1 MLIFFLISKIVFMKY
16 LPPFSPET
24 KSAQNLL
31 KFGTFG
37 ISNMSLSILLS
48 KRIFINYLPIVEPKL
63 APK

>member
-1 MLIFFLISKIVFMKY
+1 MSKKVFMKY
-16 LPPFSPET
+16 LPPFSPKT

-48 KRIFINYLPIVEPKL
+48 KRIFINYLPIVESKL

>member
-1 MLIFFLISKIVFMKY
+1 MKY

-48 KRIFINYLPIVEPKL
+48 KRIFINYLPIAESKL